1 MVSMAITV
9 PLGLATRVLMP
20 RFLGPEQLGQLQFAE
35 TFPNIALGFMTLGV
49 STYIQKS
56 IPPRPEHAK
65 DVLTPLANLLRA
77 VGALLASL
85 VLAYLFV
92 GDYDSHMLVLC
103 AITSAV
109 IVLTTIQNDVVQ
121 KIFFS
126 IGQAK
131 TVAFNNTL
139 CKGLANILVIVAL
152 WAGAGS
158 IGVALGFL
166 AAQVLGSGLMAR
178 HARRLGLT
186 GGRLTRAEYA
196 RILRISF
203 PFFLSGAV
211 AANFGSIDSLLLSK
225 LVNFTELGLLGS
237 AQRLLGVFLI
247 LVPVIGNSVA
257 PVMSQTFAQDPA
269 AFRDLC
275 EKITAYMAAACMM
288 LAGLMTF
295 FPKEIITVVYGA
307 EFLPASTALVVT
319 GALLTTTYLAIY
331 LNSVAALAT
340 NGKKQSVANILFF
353 FLTPAL
359 SYSFLKSLQ
368 GGSPAGAAAAAT
380 SLATL
385 ISQILNCF
393 VMARIAGVLSWRGR
407 VLRTIVFALALPL
420 ALIAFAGQVEEQA
433 LLVRVGAYALL
444 LPVYI
449 LATRILTVAEARFL
463 LQLPLSWLRRR
474 LARR

>member
-1 MVSMAITV
+1 
-9 PLGLATRVLMP
+9 
-20 RFLGPEQLGQLQFAE
+20 
-35 TFPNIALGFMTLGV
+35 
-49 STYIQKS
+49 
-56 IPPRPEHAK
+56 
-65 DVLTPLANLLRA
+65 
-77 VGALLASL
+77 
-85 VLAYLFV
+85 
-92 GDYDSHMLVLC
+92 
-103 AITSAV
+103 
-109 IVLTTIQNDVVQ
+109 
-121 KIFFS
+121 
-126 IGQAK
+126 
-131 TVAFNNTL
+131 
-139 CKGLANILVIVAL
+139 
-152 WAGAGS
+152 
-158 IGVALGFL
+158 
-166 AAQVLGSGLMAR
+166 
-178 HARRLGLT
+178 
-186 GGRLTRAEYA
+186 
-196 RILRISF
+196 
-203 PFFLSGAV
+203 
-211 AANFGSIDSLLLSK
+211 
-225 LVNFTELGLLGS
+225 
-237 AQRLLGVFLI
+237 
-247 LVPVIGNSVA
+247 
-257 PVMSQTFAQDPA
+257 
-269 AFRDLC
+269 
-275 EKITAYMAAACMM
+275 MAAACMM